1 MQATHR
7 REIAKACLCAP
18 LRVDS
23 VADHSGAFLLAVVR
37 QRREDAVLSGLNG
50 QLQVWVWIEEHPLFQ
65 SHCLEV

>member
-23 VADHSGAFLLAVVR
+23 VADHSGTFLLAVVW

-50 QLQVWVWIEEHPLFQ
+50 
-65 SHCLEV
+65 